1 MKKTSTIFMLAFV
14 CFLFMIPIICYVFK
28 LPDISGF
35 AVAATISGFFFAF
48 ADLLASESQIWKA
61 DMERCGIEASKMED
75 FLRRTLQIYGEM
87 ERKLESILA
96 IAKHPTYNL
105 EHQEYD
111 DYEKLYSSVK
121 RVQSSA
127 YDLLYNKK
135 GKEKNLNLSESQYKL
150 TVRWSKVMLFV
161 GIIALLSL
169 LIIDSIAP
177 IFEQSQSIYSIYGC
191 AFILANYLLKDQ
203 VEDMVSKKREKHIE
217 RIKEIEGYVQQLAVA
232 ESSFQIL
239 DAAYEKKIK
248 EILADFEV

>member
-61 DMERCGIEASKMED
+61 DMERCGVEASKMED

-87 ERKLESILA
+87 ERKLEPILA

-111 DYEKLYSSVK
+111 DYEKLYCSVK

-150 TVRWSKVMLFV
+150 TVS
-161 GIIALLSL
+161 
-169 LIIDSIAP
+169 
-177 IFEQSQSIYSIYGC
+177 
-191 AFILANYLLKDQ
+191 
-203 VEDMVSKKREKHIE
+203 
-217 RIKEIEGYVQQLAVA
+217 
-232 ESSFQIL
+232 
-239 DAAYEKKIK
+239 
-248 EILADFEV
+248 

>member
-61 DMERCGIEASKMED
+61 DMERCGVEASKMED

-87 ERKLESILA
+87 ERKLEPILA

-111 DYEKLYSSVK
+111 DYEKLYCSVK

-191 AFILANYLLKDQ
+191 AFITVPQTARSSTSGLTIRT
-203 VEDMVSKKREKHIE
+203 SPR
-217 RIKEIEGYVQQLAVA
+217 VA
-232 ESSFQIL
+232 AICSSRGICEYSPRLWAFPVPVMCWNFT
-239 DAAYEKKIK
+239 AATWE
-248 EILADFEV
+248 FR